1 MIDLKNLTIFQ
12 QRILNM
18 YLIPILVFSF
28 VLSIFLTYNIN
39 KYLRNDFIR
48 YKNVKVIKYI
58 KRKNI
63 EINEKY
69 LKNWT
74 TLTENQKNIIVND
87 KSLNLENDERFKL
100 TYNTIKEEVLLNS
113 ENINE
118 YYNFL
123 IFLKV
128 LFSKTY
134 MLILFFSIPLISLF
148 FFYKKYY
155 LIKLKQYEKF
165 INLHFF
171 LQELTTDFK
180 SQSKD
185 KNIKLQDKFLTYDFK
200 NQYYIYKTNKINQY
214 DNYKKFKNDI
224 GNFLGFENVKIK
236 KLEDGLKIRIY
247 ESKVPNSLNFD
258 NSKILENKIFLG
270 CGENKKDIYLN
281 IDTFKHSILIG
292 ESGSGKSVNVQ
303 HILLSFF
310 KNLHNIEKIF
320 LVDFKLVEMSR
331 YTNTHE
337 KIEVVGGLDRFITV
351 VEELEKL
358 MFDRYEEMKKMDLT
372 NYFGYPIFVFIDEFR
387 TIKNNSLKKEENE
400 RVEKILINLLQKSR
414 RSKIFFIFRGQKR
427 DTQNISSSIL
437 SNIMNKIRMKTTNT
451 DNLIKIRGTQEE
463 LELLELSHSEIRNF
477 NKGKMLFSDGE
488 SGESFLIQRP
498 FFNVNDEKQSFFM
511 YKLLGFKDEEI
522 KRKIER
528 MKFINELREKFKNNL
543 INKKDINK
551 LINEYDEK
559 KLIVEEIETVEE
571 IKEIENIQIIK
582 RIETV
587 EDLEIIR
594 LKKWEEIKLIENKEE
609 LKEKRLI
616 LMNVK
621 KLIKINQFKDRESLL
636 KDF

>member
-1 MIDLKNLTIFQ
+1 
-12 QRILNM
+12 
-18 YLIPILVFSF
+18 
-28 VLSIFLTYNIN
+28 
-39 KYLRNDFIR
+39 
-48 YKNVKVIKYI
+48 
-58 KRKNI
+58 
-63 EINEKY
+63 
-69 LKNWT
+69 
-74 TLTENQKNIIVND
+74 
-87 KSLNLENDERFKL
+87 
-100 TYNTIKEEVLLNS
+100 
-113 ENINE
+113 
-118 YYNFL
+118 
-123 IFLKV
+123 
-128 LFSKTY
+128 
-134 MLILFFSIPLISLF
+134 
-148 FFYKKYY
+148 
-155 LIKLKQYEKF
+155 
-165 INLHFF
+165 
-171 LQELTTDFK
+171 
-180 SQSKD
+180 
-185 KNIKLQDKFLTYDFK
+185 
-200 NQYYIYKTNKINQY
+200 
-214 DNYKKFKNDI
+214 
-224 GNFLGFENVKIK
+224 
-236 KLEDGLKIRIY
+236 
-247 ESKVPNSLNFD
+247 
-258 NSKILENKIFLG
+258 
-270 CGENKKDIYLN
+270 
-281 IDTFKHSILIG
+281 
-292 ESGSGKSVNVQ
+292 
-303 HILLSFF
+303 
-310 KNLHNIEKIF
+310 
-320 LVDFKLVEMSR
+320 
-331 YTNTHE
+331 
-337 KIEVVGGLDRFITV
+337 
-351 VEELEKL
+351 